1 MEFSTIRFKIYSK
14 AVVSEEVKAIEK
26 EIDSIVDQN
35 FIDLERLSKIY
46 NTVLELGDKIK
57 IPGRKILVIDDSVF
71 TRISI
76 RSTIEK
82 YDLFDSQDIVEA
94 DDGMTGL
101 RKFRENI
108 GCVDVIICDIRMK
121 NFDGLQFIRTLKEL
135 EREYREKGD
144 VVNFFRVNIVPVIAI
159 TGTAPRSR
167 IEALEAGAKDFVLK
181 PTREVT
187 QEEFERELVAR
198 VKIHTILK
206 RSLERLIET
215 GENLYKTSIMDP
227 LTGAFN
233 RRYMKDIFE
242 MEVSRA
248 LRKGSTLAVIVI
260 DIDDFKKI
268 NDNYGHPAGDK
279 VLTEI
284 SKRIFALKRPYDYL
298 IRYGGDEF
306 VLILPETRKDGISS
320 FYERL
325 KKEIE
330 EKPILIADGENKEEI
345 KITISAGGTFF
356 PSNSVKIQD
365 EILRVAD
372 NALYEAK
379 KNGKSRIEIFG

>member
-1 MEFSTIRFKIYSK
+1 MMD
-14 AVVSEEVKAIEK
+14 EK
-26 EIDSIVDQN
+26 ERVIMELQN
-35 FIDLERLSKIY
+35 LLGNERLSRIY
-46 NTVLELGDKIK
+46 STVLELEDKLK
-57 IPGRKILVIDDSVF
+57 IQGRKILIIDDSVF

-76 RSTIEK
+76 RNIIEK
-82 YDLFDSQDIVEA
+82 YDLFDSQDILEA
-94 DDGMTGL
+94 DDGMSGL
-101 RKFRENI
+101 KKFKENMGLI
-108 GCVDVIICDIRMK
+108 DVIICDIRMK

-144 VVNFFRVNIVPVIAI
+144 IVNYFRVNITPVIAI

-167 IEALEAGAKDFVLK
+167 IDALEAGAKDFVLK
-181 PTREVT
+181 PTRDVT

-198 VKIHTILK
+198 IRIHTILK
-206 RSLERLIET
+206 RSLERLIQT
-215 GENLYKTSIMDP
+215 GEDLYKTSIMDP

-233 RRYMKDIFE
+233 RRYMKDIFD

-268 NDNYGHPAGDK
+268 NDTYGHPAGDK
-279 VLTEI
+279 VLVEI
-284 SKRIFALKRPYDYL
+284 SKRIFSLKRPYDYL
-298 IRYGGDEF
+298 VRYGGDEF
-306 VLILPETRKDGISS
+306 VLILPETRRDGIVS

-330 EKPILIADGENKEEI
+330 ARPIIVGEGEHEKEI
-345 KITISAGGTFF
+345 RITISAGATFF
-356 PSNSVKIQD
+356 PSKSVKIQD
-365 EILRVAD
+365 EILKVAD

-379 KNGKSRIEIFG
+379 RNGKSRIEIFG